1 MASFPQNSDLQNQAL
16 RQIKTARTLEEINDA
31 AKKGF
36 WPLVRKVEPSKEI
49 RTKFKLIQHKQTGEL
64 KLLGDFREDISED
77 YGWIFGE
84 ENGGES
90 RSDYETVIDW
100 TFYYPHCFPSPFAAY
115 LIPDD
120 IHIGETVFIQDLIE
134 DHVESKWNQ
143 GDSVRMKSCRAVWNG
158 KDFDIQFDDK
168 KDQINYIG

>member
-1 MASFPQNSDLQNQAL
+1 MASFPQNSNLQNQAL

-64 KLLGDFREDISED
+64 KLLGDFRED
-77 YGWIFGE
+77 FNKE
-84 ENGGES
+84 EAE
-90 RSDYETVIDW
+90 YQTVMDW
-100 TFYYPHCFPSPFAAY
+100 TFYYPHSFPSPFAAY

-120 IHIGETVFIQDLIE
+120 LHVGETVFIQDLIE

-143 GDSVRMKSCRAVWNG
+143 GDSFRMKSCRAVWNG
-158 KDFDIQFDDK
+158 KDFDIQFDGK
-168 KDQINYIG
+168 KDQISYIG

>member
-64 KLLGDFREDISED
+64 KLLGDFREDFNLKEAE
-77 YGWIFGE
+77 YQ
-84 ENGGES
+84 
-90 RSDYETVIDW
+90 TVMDW
-100 TFYYPHCFPSPFAAY
+100 TFYYPHCFPAPFAAY

-120 IHIGETVFIQDLIE
+120 IHVGETVFIQDLIE

-143 GDSVRMKSCRAVWNG
+143 GDSFRMKSCRAVWNG
-158 KDFDIQFDDK
+158 RDLILQLPPDRAY
-168 KDQINYIG
+168 NTLVG